1 MGESKLVVVF
11 GKTGSCREEYNLK
24 VNQFNTKLF
33 YTVRQSPGSG
43 FHILLDKRHI
53 KYYSLKLL
61 KYNEIVLSG
70 EQNAGGEI
78 IVSYVK

>member
-11 GKTGSCREEYNLK
+11 GKTGSCREEYILK

-33 YTVRQSPGSG
+33 YTVRQSPSSG